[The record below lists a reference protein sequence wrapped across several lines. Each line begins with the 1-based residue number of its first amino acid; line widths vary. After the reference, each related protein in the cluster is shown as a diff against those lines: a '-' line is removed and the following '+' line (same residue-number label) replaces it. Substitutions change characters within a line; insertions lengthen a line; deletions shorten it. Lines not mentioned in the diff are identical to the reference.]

1 MLFSEIYGH
10 ENVKERLRNTVNDQR
25 VSHAQLFL
33 GPEGS
38 GNLAL
43 ALAYAQY
50 INCQHRTPLDSCGT
64 CLSCVKYEKLA
75 HPDLHFIFPV
85 ATNKEVDKKPRSND
99 FISQWRELLID
110 NDMMI
115 SLADWVEKIEVENK
129 QVIINADDCSEI
141 NRTLSYK
148 SYESEYK
155 VMVIWMAE
163 KIYYAAAPK
172 ILKIL
177 EEPPGKTLFLL
188 IAENQH
194 LILPT
199 ILSRTQLVKVQK
211 LEDKYIREMLVNYY
225 DLDGEEAA
233 RISRLAEGNFVLAK
247 KLIYEAEDEN
257 YNFERFRDWM
267 RLCYKPGIAEI
278 IALVGE
284 FAKLGRER
292 QKSFL
297 HYCLRMTRICFQTNL
312 GNHALVKLDGD
323 TETFSKNFS
332 KFIHQGNVAGFAD
345 EFQKA
350 IVHIERNA
358 NPSILFLDLSFACIN
373 LLKQAAPQ
381 AHR

>member
-1 MLFSEIYGH
+1 MRFSNIYGH
-10 ENVKERLRNTVNDQR
+10 DNIKDRLRNTVNDQR

-38 GNLAL
+38 GGLAL

-50 INCQHRTPLDSCGT
+50 INCLHRTEDDSCGT
-64 CLSCVKYEKLA
+64 CPSCVKYQKLA

-85 ATNKEVDKKPRSND
+85 ATNKEVEKKPRSND
-99 FISQWRELLID
+99 FIAHWRELLIE
-110 NDMMI
+110 NKLMI
-115 SLADWVEKIEVENK
+115 SLADWVEKIGVENK

-163 KIYYAAAPK
+163 KIFYSAAPK

-188 IAENQH
+188 IAENQD

-199 ILSRTQLVKVQK
+199 ILSRTQLVKVNK
-211 LEDKYIREMLVNYY
+211 YEDKHIREMLVDFYK
-225 DLDGEEAA
+225 LEGENAA
-233 RISRLAEGNFVLAK
+233 HISRLAEGNFVLAK

-257 YNFERFRDWM
+257 YNFEKFRDWM

-312 GNHALVKLDGD
+312 GNHSLVKLEGD
-323 TETFSKNFS
+323 AETFSKNFS
-332 KFIHQGNVAGFAD
+332 RFIHQSNVAGFAD

-358 NPSILFLDLSFACIN
+358 NPSILFLDLSFMCIQ
-373 LLKQAAPQ
+373 LLKQVAVQPQ
-381 AHR
+381 R

>member
-1 MLFSEIYGH
+1 MLFSNIYGH
-10 ENVKERLRNTVNDQR
+10 ENIKDRLRNTVYDQR
-25 VSHAQLFL
+25 ISHAQLFL

-38 GNLAL
+38 GSLAL

-50 INCQHRTPLDSCGT
+50 INCLHRTADDSCGI
-64 CLSCVKYEKLA
+64 CPSCVKYQKLA

-85 ATNKEVDKKPRSND
+85 ATNKEVEKKPRSND
-99 FISQWRELLID
+99 FIASWRELLTE
-110 NDMMI
+110 NNLMV
-115 SLADWVEKIEVENK
+115 SLSEWVEKIGVENK

-163 KIYYAAAPK
+163 KIFYSAAPK

-188 IAENQH
+188 IAENQD

-199 ILSRTQLVKVQK
+199 ILSRTQLVKVNK
-211 LEDKYIREMLVNYY
+211 YEDKHIREMLV
-225 DLDGEEAA
+225 DQFKMEGEEAA
-233 RISRLAEGNFVLAK
+233 RISRLAEGNYILAK
-247 KLIYEAEDEN
+247 KLVYETEDEN
-257 YNFERFRDWM
+257 YNFEKFREWM
-267 RLCYKPGIAEI
+267 RLCYKPGYAEI

-312 GNHALVKLDGD
+312 GNHSLVKLEGD
-323 TETFSKNFS
+323 AETFSKNFS
-332 KFIHQGNVAGFAD
+332 RFIHQNNVAGFAD

-358 NPSILFLDLSFACIN
+358 NPSILFLDLSFMCVQ
-373 LLKQAAPQ
+373 LLKQVAVPPQ
-381 AHR
+381 R

>member
-1 MLFSEIYGH
+1 MRFSNIYGH
-10 ENVKERLRNTVNDQR
+10 ENIKDRLRNTVNDQR

-38 GNLAL
+38 GSLSL

-50 INCQHRTPLDSCGT
+50 INCLHRTAEDSCGT
-64 CLSCVKYEKLA
+64 CPSCVKYQKLA

-85 ATNKEVDKKPRSND
+85 ATNKEVEKKPRSND
-99 FISQWRELLID
+99 FITPWRELLID
-110 NDMMI
+110 NNLMI
-115 SLADWVEKIEVENK
+115 SLADWVEKIGVENK

-163 KIYYAAAPK
+163 KIYYSAAPK

-188 IAENQH
+188 IAENQD

-199 ILSRTQLVKVQK
+199 ILSRTQLVKINK
-211 LEDKYIREMLVNYY
+211 YEDKHIREMLV
-225 DLDGEEAA
+225 DQFEMEGEDAA
-233 RISRLAEGNFVLAK
+233 RISRLAEGNIILAK

-257 YNFERFRDWM
+257 YNFERFRAWM
-267 RLCYKPGIAEI
+267 RLCYKPGYAEI

-297 HYCLRMTRICFQTNL
+297 HYCLRMTRICFQTNI
-312 GNHALVKLDGD
+312 GNHSLVKLEGD
-323 TETFSKNFS
+323 AETFSKNFS
-332 KFIHQGNVAGFAD
+332 RYIHQGNVAGFAD
-345 EFQKA
+345 EFQRA

-358 NPSILFLDLSFACIN
+358 NPSILFLDLSFICIQ
-373 LLKQAAPQ
+373 LLKQVAAPPQ
-381 AHR
+381 R

>member
-1 MLFSEIYGH
+1 MRFSNIYGH
-10 ENVKERLRNTVNDQR
+10 ENIKDRLRNTVYDQR
-25 VSHAQLFL
+25 ISHAQLFL

-38 GNLAL
+38 GSLAL

-50 INCQHRTPLDSCGT
+50 INCLNRTADDSCGI
-64 CLSCVKYEKLA
+64 CPSCVKYQKLA

-85 ATNKEVDKKPRSND
+85 ATNKEVEKKPRSID
-99 FISQWRELLID
+99 FIAFWRELLIE
-110 NDMMI
+110 NNLMV
-115 SLADWVEKIEVENK
+115 SLSEWVEKIGVENK

-163 KIYYAAAPK
+163 KIFYSAAPK

-188 IAENQH
+188 IAENQD

-199 ILSRTQLVKVQK
+199 ILSRTQLVKVNK
-211 LEDKYIREMLVNYY
+211 YEDKHIREMLV
-225 DLDGEEAA
+225 DQFKMEGEEAA
-233 RISRLAEGNFVLAK
+233 RISRLAEGNYILAK
-247 KLIYEAEDEN
+247 KLVYETEDEN
-257 YNFERFRDWM
+257 YNFEKFREWM
-267 RLCYKPGIAEI
+267 RLCYKPGYAEI

-312 GNHALVKLDGD
+312 GNHSLVKLEGD
-323 TETFSKNFS
+323 AETFSKNFS
-332 KFIHQGNVAGFAD
+332 RFIHQNNVAGFAD

-358 NPSILFLDLSFACIN
+358 NPSILFLDLSFMCVQ
-373 LLKQAAPQ
+373 LLKQVAVPPQ
-381 AHR
+381 R